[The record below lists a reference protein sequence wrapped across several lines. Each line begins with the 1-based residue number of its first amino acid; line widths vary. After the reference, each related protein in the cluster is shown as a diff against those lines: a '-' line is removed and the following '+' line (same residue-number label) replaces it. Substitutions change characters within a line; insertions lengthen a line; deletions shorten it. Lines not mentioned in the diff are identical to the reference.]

1 MADVYS
7 RNEIAANNST
17 SGSPVFT
24 TTFGANALKN
34 VISQSDAGRELV
46 ISVTKSGSGNL
57 TNDILLA
64 VYRQLTQAGGSG
76 SGNDR
81 DGTDAFTFAGFG
93 TANGSA
99 FVSGTTTVG
108 FFRIQ
113 GSGGVPDTT
122 TVDGA
127 TIAVVATFT
136 PAL

>member
-1 MADVYS
+1 MASVLS
-7 RNEIAANNST
+7 TAGVNANKFTIA
-17 SGSPVFT
+17 
-24 TTFGANALKN
+24 
-34 VISQSDAGRELV
+34 QSDAGRELV

-64 VYRQLTQAGGSG
+64 VYSQLTLAGGSG
-76 SGNDR
+76 SGSDIN
-81 DGTDAFTFAGFG
+81 GPDAFTFAGFG

-99 FVSGTTTVG
+99 FVSGTTTVV

-113 GSGGVPDTT
+113 GSGGTPDTT